1 MYHIRLTFDINIAE
15 WRIDDP
21 TNPKNAEWS
30 LAVFDRNLGEW
41 VNLNE
46 CTRPGESNRLVKI
59 EVLEETKKPPVA
71 LRRPSTDVVNS

>member
-21 TNPKNAEWS
+21 TDAKNAEWS

-46 CTRPGESNRLVKI
+46 CTRPGESNRIVKI
-59 EVLEETKKPPVA
+59 EVIEKPKKPPVA
-71 LRRPSTDVVNS
+71 LRRSPTDVVNS